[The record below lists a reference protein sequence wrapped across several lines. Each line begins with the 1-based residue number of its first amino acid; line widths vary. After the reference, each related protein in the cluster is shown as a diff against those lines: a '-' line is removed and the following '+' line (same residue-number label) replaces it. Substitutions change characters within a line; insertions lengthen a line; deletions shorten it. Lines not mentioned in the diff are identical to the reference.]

1 MQSLGKVAATSRRMP
16 NPASLPSLRSEHS
29 GNDPSVALVP
39 AGGGGWKSS
48 KDGKENKEENSSGSA
63 TNVQQ
68 KADKEVPKPSRPPP
82 KRPPKG
88 PPESPGRKFKSEFPS
103 LEEHE
108 GLSKKE
114 LEERHRG
121 KREKG
126 GSDGEKGGGERG
138 RGQTGDSHGSENRP
152 QGW

>member
-29 GNDPSVALVP
+29 GNDPSVTLVP

-48 KDGKENKEENSSGSA
+48 KDGKENREEKPSGSA
-63 TNVQQ
+63 PNVQH
-68 KADKEVPKPSRPPP
+68 KTDEDVPKPSRPPRKGP
-82 KRPPKG
+82 QKG

-103 LEEHE
+103 LEEQE
-108 GLSKKE
+108 GLSKKD
-114 LEERHRG
+114 LDERHRG

-126 GSDGEKGGGERG
+126 GNDGEKGGGERG
-138 RGQTGDSHGSENRP
+138 RGPTGDSHGSENRQ
-152 QGW
+152 QGL